1 MPLLLGPGVVALSFV
16 LWGLLPLYYQFL
28 PTINMW
34 ELLSHRVIWSVVLL
48 ALLMRLAARP
58 VPWAT
63 LRAEPR
69 QLLLILCAGPVMSI
83 SWCMFTWCL
92 TTGQVLATSL
102 AFFMTPLFNIV
113 LAVLFL
119 KERLT
124 PQKHLAVALALAGL
138 AYMLFQYGELPWFSL
153 IMGGNFAVYG
163 LIKKKIHYPTDQS
176 LYLEALVQ
184 LPLALL
190 FVFWLTLSGHP
201 SLFLDGSLGDRLML
215 MGSAPATLI
224 PVGLF
229 CYGMIRTRLST
240 VGLLQY
246 IEPSLAFL
254 LAVFWFGEHP
264 DPVKEVGFMFV
275 WAGLLVSLLPLHRL
289 RRRALSR
296 PPQ

>member
-1 MPLLLGPGVVALSFV
+1 MTPLLLGPGVVALSFI
-16 LWGLLPLYYQFL
+16 LWGLLPLYYQFMPQL
-28 PTINMW
+28 SMW
-34 ELLSHRVIWSVVLL
+34 ELLSHRVIWSVLLL
-48 ALLMRLAARP
+48 ALLLRLTARP
-58 VPWAT
+58 LPWHQ

-83 SWCMFTWCL
+83 SWSMFTWCL
-92 TTGQVLATSL
+92 ITGQVLATSL

-113 LAVLFL
+113 FAVLFL

-153 IMGGNFAVYG
+153 IMGANFACYG
-163 LIKKKIHYPTDQS
+163 LLKKQVRYGADHS
-176 LYLEALVQ
+176 LYIEALVQ
-184 LPLALL
+184 LPLALA
-190 FVFWLTLSGHP
+190 FVAWLTLSGQP
-201 SLFLDGSLGDRLML
+201 SLLLEGSWGDRLL
-215 MGSAPATLI
+215 LIGSTPATLI

-229 CYGMIRTRLST
+229 CYGMMRTRLST

-254 LAVFWFGEHP
+254 LALFWFGERP

-275 WAGLLVSLLPLHRL
+275 WAGLLISLLPLHRL
-289 RRRALSR
+289 RRQPRGA
-296 PPQ
+296 P